1 MKIKKNIITMLGIV
15 AIAGMCMVGCSNSS
29 ADGSSTKT
37 ETQSTSVASASQENS
52 TKDYIGEDKAKEIM
66 QKEVPEGAEFVNF
79 QLDEYKDDNTAEY
92 EGELV
97 KDDTEYDITVD
108 AVTGEVLESEQ
119 EKYDGRY
126 ENNTSKA
133 NDSSEQYITR
143 EKAKQ
148 IMKKEVLDAKIVALE
163 FDKNDDDNEPATY
176 EGELVK
182 DNTEYDVT
190 VDAITGEVLHVEKE
204 AIK

>member
-29 ADGSSTKT
+29 ADDSSTKT

-66 QKEVPEGAEFVNF
+66 QKEVPKGAEFVNF
-79 QLDEYKDDNTAEY
+79 QLDEDKDDNTAEY

-97 KDDTEYDITVD
+97 KDNTEYDITVD

-126 ENNTSKA
+126 EENASKSNTSDQ
-133 NDSSEQYITR
+133 NYIS
-143 EKAKQ
+143 KAKAKN
-148 IMKKEVLDAKIVALE
+148 IMKEEVPGAEIVGFE
-163 FDKNDDDNEPATY
+163 FDKNDDDNELATY

-190 VDAITGEVLHVEKE
+190 VDAVTGEVLHVEKE